1 MRRRTVLQGCIS
13 YRENGMRGDWAIAR
27 ITRAKSEGRAHAW
40 TRRKGRRKGEARTK
54 AKSERRNGGIVP
66 VKQVDTFKTKKKKK
80 KKTEVDSFLRL
91 AAGIIGV
98 CPPAEMIR

>member
-1 MRRRTVLQGCIS
+1 MDQAQRETERRGTNQ
-13 YRENGMRGDWAIAR
+13 
-27 ITRAKSEGRAHAW
+27 SE
-40 TRRKGRRKGEARTK
+40 
-54 AKSERRNGGIVP
+54 SERRNGGIVP